1 MRQQKL
7 RHKSTHRGLSLIE
20 LLVVIALIGIISIFA
35 YPKIE
40 TWLTTKEIEKE
51 VYQIVDT
58 IKKTQTELQTGNKAI
73 YIMKIENV
81 WNNGGLFKTLNGYYR
96 SQSQYKQNQQCNS
109 ALSWTKDNSISY
121 QFTELLNYQA
131 DNNFC
136 LKKRG
141 EIMHQ
146 DTRTTVTFNLTSPF
160 IDNLTY
166 QIFIEQSGLITLT
179 KNYKGKSTQ
188 L

>member
-7 RHKSTHRGLSLIE
+7 KHKSSHRGLSLIE

-58 IKKTQTELQTGNKAI
+58 IKKAQTELQTGNKAM
-73 YIMKIENV
+73 YIMKIE
-81 WNNGGLFKTLNGYYR
+81 GGRFKSLNGYYR
-96 SQSQYKQNQQCNS
+96 SQSQYKQNQECNT
-109 ALSWTKDNSISY
+109 ALSWTKDNLISY
-121 QFTELLNYQA
+121 QFTELLNYQTR

-146 DTRTTVTFNLTSPF
+146 DTRTTVTINLTSPF
-160 IDNLTY
+160 IDNLAY

-179 KNYKGKSTQ
+179 KNYKGNSTQ